1 MDESIANIIIIISLA
16 VLLGTLVLAIFSV
29 CHSLKV
35 NKRRSTEN
43 GVPVGIIGRAT
54 FAALLC
60 VSLPLLFL
68 ASLTDMCI
76 IVALVMLS
84 ASVISIIYSM
94 SHSAH
99 IRKNR

>member
-16 VLLGTLVLAIFSV
+16 VLSGTLVLAVLSV

-43 GVPVGIIGRAT
+43 GVPVGVIGWVT

-76 IVALVMLS
+76 IVALVMLAAS
-84 ASVISIIYSM
+84 AISIIYSM
-94 SHSAH
+94 SHSARL
-99 IRKNR
+99 RKNR